1 MKSGIKTAVSLL
13 AAVAVFA
20 GVLVASSFGMFS
32 SVERTF
38 YEPAKLKVITEKLE
52 ATAAA
57 SDAYLTNLVS
67 LFGGPGGFT
76 AEEGA
81 LRLLEQ
87 SVPESALASVY
98 MLMEKAAALDGI
110 RIIDSAGRRVLY
122 SYFKGDARS
131 DGQRKNYGNYDTLK
145 TVTGAAEIPYEYIN
159 AVPDGNAKE
168 NPVIFYDGKNQRI
181 LFSLP
186 LAADKNLYSVVF
198 YVNPL
203 DFKLQL
209 AEQRII
215 AVNEKLS
222 VAAAEDGAFG
232 GFVFGL
238 PEIGADLILPAII
251 GKWKSGSA
259 APEQITVIQNTQD
272 EDGTLSRWNIIT
284 SQNGKIAHVAGIY
297 PHDIL
302 SLPQYVRILLFIC
315 AFITVCLVVLILFSM
330 RKDDDVVI
338 ENAMKRVQFEF
349 LKELVE
355 KDADRTQ
362 IAAMLQAQK
371 GNLSAKIKK
380 ALGRRGKKNGEKLD
394 AMLERSWEDIISV
407 FSGGTR
413 QTGNMKDIRALL
425 EELLSSTAADAK
437 APSEMHEQAV
447 QEAEAVSVADTVS
460 EIEPAEELEEIG
472 AEDALPLASADDV
485 PDLEPVEDAADDV
498 AELEPAEE
506 LEEIDAADALDLEP
520 VEDAAHDVAELEPAE
535 ELEEIDAADVLDLE
549 PVEDTT
555 DAIAELEPDVAEPEA
570 LEENA
575 ESDALLLTGISAD
588 AAEPV
593 AEADPAAA
601 DDTEQSADGAAAAL
615 AEEQAAGDAA
625 ELAEPQEDIAETESS
640 DDAAAVQNGTAQDDG
655 EEIAE
660 GLMEPALATETATA
674 LPDELTAEAE
684 SPVIDE
690 PVAQDTPRQVIS
702 ETEMQAAALDAPQ
715 PLTDAIAELEPDVAK
730 PEEFDENAEA
740 AALPLTDISA
750 DATEPAAQAIAE
762 AEPAAAED
770 AEQSADGAT
779 AAIAEEQDAGEAA
792 ELAEPQEAI
801 AETEPSDDAA
811 AVQNGTAQDDGEEIA
826 EGLMEPA
833 LATETATALPDELT
847 AEAESPVIDEPVA
860 QDTPRQVISETEM
873 QAAALDAPQPLTDA
887 IAELEPDVAEPEELD
902 ENAES
907 DALPLTD
914 ISADIA
920 EPIAQAIAEAEPAVA
935 DDTKPSADGAAAA
948 IAEEQ
953 EAEDAAELA
962 APQEAIAETEPS
974 DDAAAENDTAQDDG
988 EEIAEDLTE
997 PALETETATALPDES
1012 TAEAESPVIDEPI
1025 TPDMPRQ
1032 AISETE
1038 MQAAA
1043 LDAPPPSADAIAELE
1058 PDVAE
1063 PEELD
1068 EIAETDALPLTD
1080 ISADIAEPVAEAEA
1094 AAADDAEQAAGGAA
1108 AAIAEEQAAG
1118 DAAGTAELAAL
1129 QEDVAE
1135 TEPSDDVAAQNDTAQ
1150 DGREEIAEDL
1160 TEPALETETATALPD
1175 ELTAEGE
1182 SPVVDEPLTPDMPRQ
1197 AISETE
1203 SQAAALD
1210 APTPSTDAIAE
1221 LEPDVA
1227 EPEELG
1233 EIAET
1238 DALPLTDI
1246 SADTAEPVAQ
1256 ASAEAEPAAADD
1268 AEQSADGAAAAIA
1281 EVQEAE
1287 DAAELADPQEAIA
1300 ETEPSDDAAAAQNDT
1315 AQDDGEEIAED
1326 LTEPALATETTTALP
1341 DESIAEAVS
1350 PVIDEPVAPDT
1361 PRQAISETEMQ
1372 AAALDEPASSTDAI
1386 AELEPDVAEPEE
1398 LEENAETDALP
1409 LTDIS
1414 ADMAEPVAEAE
1425 AAAADDT
1432 EQSADG
1438 AAAAIAEVQDA
1449 GDAAELAEPQEAIT
1463 ETEPSDAAAAA
1474 QNDTAQDNG
1483 EEFAEDLTEPALETE
1498 TATALPDE
1506 LTAEGE
1512 SPVIDEPITPDM
1524 PRQAISETESQAVAL
1539 DAPQPSADAIA
1550 ELEPDVAESEEL
1562 EENAESDALPLTDI
1576 SADATEPA
1584 AQASAEA
1591 EPAAADDVEASAD
1604 GAAATAIAEVQDAG
1618 DAAETVELAEPQ
1630 EDVAETEPSDAA
1642 EESPRQV
1649 SARAEFQEALEFG
1662 EPKKASADGT
1672 EVADDFL
1679 VIVPLEFI
1687 VEKDF
1692 ENYIK
1697 TQAASGASMGR
1708 QTVPAAEKQSA
1719 EAELNEAATEKST
1732 PAEAREDIYTLE
1744 PIDGGSALA
1753 PFSFTHFAEEHNILS
1768 LIDAAAIV
1776 QGEDG
1781 VFRIAESIPQ
1791 GGIEL
1796 DDDFLRLVNDVL
1808 KNRVM

>member
-67 LFGGPGGFT
+67 LFGGPDGFT

-232 GFVFGL
+232 GFAFGL

-425 EELLSSTAADAK
+425 EELLSSTAAEAQ

-447 QEAEAVSVADTVS
+447 QEAEAVSAADTVS

-472 AEDALPLASADDV
+472 ADDALLLASADDV

-506 LEEIDAADALDLEP
+506 LEEIDAADALDLDP

-555 DAIAELEPDVAEPEA
+555 DAIAELEPDVAEPEE

-575 ESDALLLTGISAD
+575 E
-588 AAEPV
+588 
-593 AEADPAAA
+593 
-601 DDTEQSADGAAAAL
+601 
-615 AEEQAAGDAA
+615 
-625 ELAEPQEDIAETESS
+625 
-640 DDAAAVQNGTAQDDG
+640 
-655 EEIAE
+655 
-660 GLMEPALATETATA
+660 
-674 LPDELTAEAE
+674 
-684 SPVIDE
+684 
-690 PVAQDTPRQVIS
+690 
-702 ETEMQAAALDAPQ
+702 
-715 PLTDAIAELEPDVAK
+715 TD
-730 PEEFDENAEA
+730 
-740 AALPLTDISA
+740 ALPLTDISA
-750 DATEPAAQAIAE
+750 DIAEPVAQASAE

-770 AEQSADGAT
+770 AEQSADGAA
-779 AAIAEEQDAGEAA
+779 AAIAEEQDAGEAG

-811 AVQNGTAQDDGEEIA
+811 AAQNDTAQDNGEEIA
-826 EGLMEPA
+826 DDLTEPTPETELATALPNELTADAESPVIDEPVTPQPSADAISELEPDVAEPEELDENAESDALPLTGISADAAEPAAQAIAEADPAAADDVEASADGAAAAIAEEQDAEDAAELAELQEDIAETEPSDAAAAVQNDTAQDGGEEITEGLAEPTPE
-833 LATETATALPDELT
+833 TETATALPDEST
-847 AEAESPVIDEPVA
+847 AEAKFPVIDEPVA
-860 QDTPRQVISETEM
+860 PDAPRQVISKTES

-887 IAELEPDVAEPEELD
+887 IAELEPDVAEPEALE
-902 ENAES
+902 EIAES

-914 ISADIA
+914 ISADA
-920 EPIAQAIAEAEPAVA
+920 TEPAAQASARAEPAAA
-935 DDTKPSADGAAAA
+935 DDVEASADGATAALV
-948 IAEEQ
+948 EEQ
-953 EAEDAAELA
+953 AAGDAAETVELA
-962 APQEAIAETEPS
+962 ALQEDVAETEPS
-974 DDAAAENDTAQDDG
+974 DAAAAAQNDIAQDG
-988 EEIAEDLTE
+988 REGRTESLTE
-997 PALETETATALPDES
+997 PTPETETATALPDES
-1012 TAEAESPVIDEPI
+1012 TAEGESPVIDEPI

-1038 MQAAA
+1038 SQAAA
-1043 LDAPPPSADAIAELE
+1043 LDEPTPSTDAIAELE

-1063 PEELD
+1063 PEEL
-1068 EIAETDALPLTD
+1068 EENAESDALPLTD
-1080 ISADIAEPVAEAEA
+1080 ISADATEPVAQAIAEP
-1094 AAADDAEQAAGGAA
+1094 AAADDTEQSADGAA
-1108 AAIAEEQAAG
+1108 AALAEEQAAG

-1175 ELTAEGE
+1175 ELTAEAE
-1182 SPVVDEPLTPDMPRQ
+1182 SPVIDEPVAQDMPRQ

-1227 EPEELG
+1227 ESVVEEDV
-1233 EIAET
+1233 E
-1238 DALPLTDI
+1238 P
-1246 SADTAEPVAQ
+1246 SAG
-1256 ASAEAEPAAADD
+1256 
-1268 AEQSADGAAAAIA
+1268 GAATAIA
-1281 EVQEAE
+1281 EVQDAGE
-1287 DAAELADPQEAIA
+1287 AAELAEPQEAIA
-1300 ETEPSDDAAAAQNDT
+1300 ETEPSDAA
-1315 AQDDGEEIAED
+1315 
-1326 LTEPALATETTTALP
+1326 
-1341 DESIAEAVS
+1341 
-1350 PVIDEPVAPDT
+1350 
-1361 PRQAISETEMQ
+1361 
-1372 AAALDEPASSTDAI
+1372 
-1386 AELEPDVAEPEE
+1386 AELEPVEELLPEE
-1398 LEENAETDALP
+1398 DA
-1409 LTDIS
+1409 
-1414 ADMAEPVAEAE
+1414 AKR
-1425 AAAADDT
+1425 
-1432 EQSADG
+1432 G
-1438 AAAAIAEVQDA
+1438 AA
-1449 GDAAELAEPQEAIT
+1449 
-1463 ETEPSDAAAAA
+1463 
-1474 QNDTAQDNG
+1474 
-1483 EEFAEDLTEPALETE
+1483 
-1498 TATALPDE
+1498 
-1506 LTAEGE
+1506 
-1512 SPVIDEPITPDM
+1512 
-1524 PRQAISETESQAVAL
+1524 
-1539 DAPQPSADAIA
+1539 
-1550 ELEPDVAESEEL
+1550 
-1562 EENAESDALPLTDI
+1562 
-1576 SADATEPA
+1576 
-1584 AQASAEA
+1584 
-1591 EPAAADDVEASAD
+1591 
-1604 GAAATAIAEVQDAG
+1604 
-1618 DAAETVELAEPQ
+1618 
-1630 EDVAETEPSDAA
+1630 PSDAA

-1649 SARAEFQEALEFG
+1649 SSRAEFQEALEFG

-1697 TQAASGASMGR
+1697 TQAALGAAMEH
-1708 QTVPAAEKQSA
+1708 QTVPAAEKQST
-1719 EAELNEAATEKST
+1719 EAELNEAAKERIA

-1744 PIDGGSALA
+1744 PIDGGAALA

-1768 LIDAAAIV
+1768 LIEAAAIV